1 MDGGSTRRPPD
12 MKLVF
17 GGGLW
22 PLGWSVGFVERPLSE
37 TYARYRA
44 WGLGAA
50 FNELGQLPIVDALH
64 QLLPFEMP
72 YTRRLLVGTS
82 GRWTTLSAWESD
94 EAVRRFAE
102 TEPHRSIAPRITS
115 FSEVGFD
122 LAKWTAVGRDL
133 PPRWDKAVGLKLKG
147 PDADNASRRG

>member
-1 MDGGSTRRPPD
+1 MDGGSTRRPPV

-82 GRWTTLSAWESD
+82 GRWTAIFDNTVGLGERRSRTP
-94 EAVRRFAE
+94 VRRDV
-102 TEPHRSIAPRITS
+102 TSPQHRAPDHELLRGRLRPG
-115 FSEVGFD
+115 EVDCGRPRSPS
-122 LAKWTAVGRDL
+122 AVGQ
-133 PPRWDKAVGLKLKG
+133 G
-147 PDADNASRRG
+147 SRSQAEGAGRR